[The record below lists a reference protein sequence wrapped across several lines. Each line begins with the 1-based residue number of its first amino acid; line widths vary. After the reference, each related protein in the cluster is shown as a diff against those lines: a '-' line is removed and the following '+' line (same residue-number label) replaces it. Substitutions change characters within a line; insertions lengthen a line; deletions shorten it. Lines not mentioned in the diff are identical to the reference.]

1 MPDDAGI
8 RTVDETGKRP
18 GRRFSGVGRILAGAI
33 CYYVATRVAW
43 LLCFP
48 DSKVSL
54 FFPPHAVLVSILLLA
69 PTRHWWAY
77 VLAAG
82 GAHLIAT
89 QQVGWPL
96 PHALHCEAF
105 DAVKSV
111 ATAAGIRMF
120 VRSSV
125 NALTLRDATLF
136 VLIAVVLVPFG
147 SAFWGA
153 GLAIYHGFGVSYW
166 IEGRNLA
173 VSNAVTTV
181 VLVPALLLAAH
192 HLFVGRPR
200 ALLSRRALE
209 ATLLIMGMVVV
220 GEFVFDRTPA
230 GPKTSPALLYT
241 PIPLLIW
248 AALRFG
254 LGGISIAMLV
264 ITFQAIWGTMHGHG
278 PFFTQTP
285 AENALALQLFLMVT
299 ATPLML
305 LAVVIDEERRS
316 KEALSE
322 SRNLMGLAADSAG
335 LAMWVWDVPNLS
347 GWITERGRALYGLGP
362 EALFDCAAVLD
373 RVHPEDRAARDQVIK
388 GAIEARG
395 EYEIEFRVRQ
405 PDGAVRWINSRGRC
419 VETGGGAGPKLLGIL
434 MDVTARKEAEAS
446 AARERESLAH
456 LSRVALLGEMA
467 ASLAHELSQP
477 LAAMS
482 TNARAGRRFLNH
494 DGVDLQEVGEIFDDI
509 AADGRRAADVI
520 RGIKDMVRKSEGRK
534 DVVAV
539 NALVTDVVRLAS
551 PDAYARGCVLKSDL
565 DPTSPTVIGDPV
577 QLKQVLLNLVI
588 NAFDAMSHSPQN
600 ECRVEVASRLGENR
614 TVELSVRDRGAG
626 LPSEG
631 PSRVFDRFFTTK
643 CDGMGMGLAIAR
655 SIVEA
660 HGGSLQAENAEGGG
674 ARFWLRMPIHE
685 PCPGAPSGVS

>member
-1 MPDDAGI
+1 MI
-8 RTVDETGKRP
+8 DEPGQRP
-18 GRRFSGVGRILAGAI
+18 GGPLGGAWGVVAGAI

-54 FFPPHAVLVSILLLA
+54 FFPPHAVLVSILLLV
-69 PTRHWWAY
+69 PVRHWWAY
-77 VLAAG
+77 AFAAAG
-82 GAHLIAT
+82 AHFIAT
-89 QQVGWPL
+89 QQAGWPPL
-96 PHALHCEAF
+96 YALHCEAF
-105 DAVKSV
+105 DAASIVLS
-111 ATAAGIRMF
+111 AAGIRMF
-120 VRSSV
+120 VRSPV
-125 NALTLRDATLF
+125 KALTLRDAIVF
-136 VLIAVVLVPFG
+136 VLIAVVLVPVG
-147 SAFWGA
+147 TAFWGA
-153 GLAIYHGFGVSYW
+153 ALTVFHGFGASYW

-173 VSNAVTTV
+173 ISNAVTTV
-181 VLVPALLLAAH
+181 VLVPALVLAAH

-200 ALLSRRALE
+200 APLSRRAVE
-209 ATLLIMGMVVV
+209 AALLVTGMVLI

-230 GPKTSPALLYT
+230 GPHTSPALLYT
-241 PIPLLIW
+241 PIPFLIW

-254 LGGISIAMLV
+254 LGGISFAMLV
-264 ITFQAIWGTMHGHG
+264 ITFQAIWGTMRGHG
-278 PFFTQTP
+278 PFLAQTP
-285 AENALALQLFLMVT
+285 AENALALQLFLLVT

-305 LAVVIDEERRS
+305 LAVLIDEERRS
-316 KEALSE
+316 KAALRE
-322 SRNLMGLAADSAG
+322 STNLMALAADAAG
-335 LAMWVWDVPNLS
+335 LAMWVWDVPNMS
-347 GWITERGRALYGLGP
+347 GWITERGRVLYGLGP
-362 EALFDCAAVLD
+362 EAPFDCATVLD

-419 VETGGGAGPKLLGIL
+419 VETDDGTGQKVLGTL
-434 MDVTARKEAEAS
+434 MDVTGRKEAEAS

-482 TNARAGRRFLNH
+482 TNAMAGRRFLNR
-494 DGVDLQEVGEIFDDI
+494 DGVDLQEVREIFDDI

-551 PDAYARGCVLKSDL
+551 PDAYARGCVLK
-565 DPTSPTVIGDPV
+565 TSLEPKSPSVVGNPV

-588 NAFDAMSHSPQN
+588 NAFDAMSQLPPD
-600 ECRVEVASRLGENR
+600 ECRVEIASRLDGDG
-614 TVELSVRDRGAG
+614 TVEVSVRDRGAG
-626 LPSEG
+626 LPAEG
-631 PSRVFDRFFTTK
+631 PSRVFERFFSTK

-655 SIVEA
+655 SIVQA
-660 HGGSLQAENAEGGG
+660 HGGTLEAENAEGGG
-674 ARFWLRMPIHE
+674 ARFWLRMPTHE
-685 PCPGAPSGVS
+685 VIAEAPSGVA